1 MLSKDKIASIYV
13 SIRFKITVPEQT
25 VYEKGQKLSK
35 PRKRIIKKS
44 FILEENRKKIKDW
57 TFFHTKEE
65 KEVRKI
71 LEKSERKKQ
80 WTFN

>member
-44 FILEENRKKIKDW
+44 FILEENREKKLK
-57 TFFHTKEE
+57 TEHFFIQK
-65 KEVRKI
+65 KI

-80 WTFN
+80 

>member
-13 SIRFKITVPEQT
+13 SITFKITVPEQT

-57 TFFHTKEE
+57 TFFHTKEDTREIRE
-65 KEVRKI
+65 KKAMNI
-71 LEKSERKKQ
+71 
-80 WTFN
+80 

>member
-13 SIRFKITVPEQT
+13 SITFKITVPEQT

-44 FILEENRKKIKDW
+44 FILEENREKKLKNEH
-57 TFFHTKEE
+57 FFIQK
-65 KEVRKI
+65 KI

>member
-13 SIRFKITVPEQT
+13 SITFKITVPEQT

-44 FILEENRKKIKDW
+44 FILEESREKKLK
-57 TFFHTKEE
+57 TEHFFIQK
-65 KEVRKI
+65 KI

-80 WTFN
+80 